1 RLRPGARLDDSVK
14 VASWPMARLE
24 PSLRSPG
31 ATPGA
36 RARRTTALTLRT
48 SKQIFLERGLGGTR
62 IEHITEACG
71 ISRSGFYTYF
81 PTKRDVLLA
90 IGATTNDAVD
100 ECIAELERIEA
111 PTREALERWVHH
123 YFDLLDEHGAFILV

>member
-1 RLRPGARLDDSVK
+1 MPSSGLPLASAASFAMSPSLTLLLPASRAVAHLVAGRPRLRPGARLDDSVK

-36 RARRTTALTLRT
+36 RARRTTELILRT
-48 SKQIFLERGLGGTR
+48 SKQIFLERGFGGTR

-71 ISRSGFYTYF
+71 I
-81 PTKRDVLLA
+81 
-90 IGATTNDAVD
+90 
-100 ECIAELERIEA
+100 
-111 PTREALERWVHH
+111 
-123 YFDLLDEHGAFILV
+123 